1 MKNLHHYIPFF
12 GLILILIEDNP
23 DFNYKNPHFWATG
36 LLHGFIWAKICAG

>member
-12 GLILILIEDNP
+12 GMILIWIEDSE

-36 LLHGFIWAKICAG
+36 LFHGCIWGQILAG